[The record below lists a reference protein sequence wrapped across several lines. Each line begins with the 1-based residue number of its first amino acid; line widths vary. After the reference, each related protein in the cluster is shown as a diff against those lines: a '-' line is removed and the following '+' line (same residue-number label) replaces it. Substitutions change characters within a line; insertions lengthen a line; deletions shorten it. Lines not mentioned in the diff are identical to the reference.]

1 MDQSAKPTWT
11 PDVDAVPTSLLRPAP
26 QAIAL
31 ALAALSLAIR
41 PASAQQLGYKL
52 LGSAGIDAG
61 VQPPP
66 GLAIVSQTLS
76 YAANELRDRDGDP
89 VPIDGLRMRATGSA
103 LGVSYTVKKSS
114 SPYLT
119 FAAGLPL
126 ARIRVSSDQ
135 PAASLNGFGFSDL
148 FVQPIKLGW
157 RNRQFDVVSAYVV
170 YAPTGHFEPRGNAS
184 TGRGYWTHQLSL
196 GGALFADSTRSRR
209 ASVLVSFEQNT
220 RKRGIDITRGDMLQ
234 VQGGAGTSVAAGVI
248 LGVAGYALWQVTPDR
263 GGDIPPPLRDG
274 RSRVFGLGPEVGVTI
289 PQYRTRVTLRAER
302 EFGVTSRPEGV
313 VIALGLVFLAQT
325 PTR

>member
-1 MDQSAKPTWT
+1 VTCSP
-11 PDVDAVPTSLLRPAP
+11 PRPAP
-26 QAIAL
+26 RPVATALVAL
-31 ALAALSLAIR
+31 ALAVH

-76 YAANELRDRDGDP
+76 YAASELRDRDGDL

-103 LGVSYTVKKSS
+103 LGVSFTMKKPRA
-114 SPYLT
+114 PYLT
-119 FAAGLPL
+119 FAAGLPV

-148 FVQPIKLGW
+148 FVQPIKIGW
-157 RNRQFDVVSAYVV
+157 RQRHFDVVTAYVV
-170 YAPTGHFEPRGNAS
+170 YVPTGHFEPRGNSS

-196 GGALFADSTRSRR
+196 GGALFADSARSRR
-209 ASVLVSFEQNT
+209 ASALMSFEQNT

-263 GGDIPPPLRDG
+263 GSDIPPPLRNE
-274 RSRVFGLGPEVGVTI
+274 RSRVFGLGPEMGVTI
-289 PQYRTRVTLRAER
+289 PKYRTRVTLRAER
-302 EFGVTSRPEGV
+302 ELGVTSRPEGV
-313 VIALGLVFLAQT
+313 VIALGLVYLARS

>member
-1 MDQSAKPTWT
+1 LDQSAEPAWT
-11 PDVDAVPTSLLRPAP
+11 PDVDAVPISLLRPAP
-26 QAIAL
+26 QAIAV
-31 ALAALSLAIR
+31 AVAILSLAVR
-41 PASAQQLGYKL
+41 SASAQQLGYKL

-76 YAANELRDRDGDP
+76 YGANELRDRDGDR
-89 VPIDGLRMRATGSA
+89 VPIDGLRMRATGTA
-103 LGVSYTVKKSS
+103 LGVSYTVKKPSA
-114 SPYLT
+114 PYLT

-126 ARIRVSSDQ
+126 ARIRVSSDE

-157 RNRQFDVVSAYVV
+157 RKRHFDVVTAYVA
-170 YAPTGHFEPRGNAS
+170 YAPTGHFEPRGNSS

-209 ASVLVSFEQNT
+209 ASALVSLEQNT

-234 VQGGAGTSVAAGVI
+234 VQGGAGTSVTAGVI

-263 GGDIPPPLRDG
+263 GSEIPPPLRGG
-274 RSRVFGLGPEVGVTI
+274 RSRVYGLGPELGVTI

-313 VIALGLVFLAQT
+313 VFALGLVYLARS